1 MLNWPTLHAPTALI
15 YIYIYIK
22 VNEYLNL
29 NGVPGVIVLNASIT
43 SKNIANLFM
52 NH

>member
-1 MLNWPTLHAPTALI
+1 MLNWPTPHAPTALI
-15 YIYIYIK
+15 YIE
-22 VNEYLNL
+22 VNKYLNL